1 MYRNSVVK
9 TVAQLDKNLARI
21 QEVGA
26 AESKTVVE
34 QHAAIGD
41 VETLNVHG
49 KFLAKALAD
58 GEVERCVRLKVAWR
72 RAPVGEAGGIGDVG
86 RSEGMEWEIVMR
98 AEVQGIALVVIEEF
112 ETVAEGEV
120 CQAAVDVAEGEG
132 ELVRIGQVNLGMI
145 AYAGRAER
153 ELPTVDARALNGDG
167 EKQVGVVEII
177 VVEEIHGASEKIV
190 GIERPAVKW
199 NGDAK
204 LVLFV
209 AFPVKRN
216 EAQILIVGGLQ

>member
-132 ELVRIGQVNLGMI
+132 ELVRIGQVNLSAI
-145 AYAGRAER
+145 ADAGRTQR
-153 ELPTVDARALNGDG
+153 KFPTADARALNRDG
-167 EKQVGVVEII
+167 KEQVGIVEII
-177 VVEEIHGASEKIV
+177 VIEIVLRTGQECVAID
-190 GIERPAVKW
+190 RPAPQR
-199 NGDAK
+199 NCDAV
-204 LVLFV
+204 LMLFV
-209 AFPVKRN
+209 AFAV
-216 EAQILIVGGLQ
+216 